1 MEFSKRM
8 KLFGDEIFAALND
21 KKVALE
27 AQGRTIYNLSVGTPD
42 FAPAPHIVKA
52 LTGAAADPE
61 NWKYSLRDI
70 PEMLS
75 AVCSYYKR
83 RFGVDITPDQVASCN
98 GSQEGCGHIGM
109 VLCDEGDTVLLPNPC
124 YPCDEGDTV
133 LLPNPCYPVFIA
145 GAKLAGAVPYY
156 YPLVKEHNF
165 LPYVKDIPEDVARRA
180 KYMIVSLPANP
191 VGSVGNPALYEELV
205 AFAKKYDIL
214 LIHDNA
220 YSDIIFDG
228 AEGRSLFNTPGAM
241 DVGVEFFSLSKS
253 FDVTGAR
260 ISFLVGR
267 PDVVAAFR
275 RLRGQID
282 FGMFLPIQQAAIAAL
297 TGPLDMVKEQC
308 GVYQQRRDALCGGLR
323 SIGWDVPD
331 SHGSMF
337 VWAPIPAKYAS
348 SMDFCMDLVEK
359 SGVLCTPGSSF
370 GPAGEGYVRFA
381 LTMPAERIAQAV
393 QAIADSG
400 ILN

>member
-8 KLFGDEIFAALND
+8 NLFGDEIFAALNE

-42 FAPAPHIVKA
+42 FAPAPHIRQA
-52 LTGAAADPE
+52 LVDAAKDPE
-61 NWKYSLRDI
+61 NWKYSLRDL
-70 PEMLS
+70 PEMLQ

-83 RFGVDITPDQVASCN
+83 RFGVEITPDQVASCN

-124 YPCDEGDTV
+124 YP
-133 LLPNPCYPVFIA
+133 VFIA
-145 GAKLAGAVPYY
+145 GAKLAGAEPCF
-156 YPLVKEHNF
+156 YPLVKEHGF
-165 LPYVKDIPEDVARRA
+165 LPYVAGIPEDVARKA

-214 LIHDNA
+214 IIHDNA

-228 AEGRSLFNTPGAM
+228 AEGHSFFNTPGAM

-282 FGMFLPIQQAAIAAL
+282 FGMFLPVQKAAIAAL
-297 TGPLDMVKEQC
+297 TGPLDMVKDQC
-308 GVYQQRRDALCGGLR
+308 AVYQERRDALCGGLR
-323 SIGWDVPD
+323 SIGWNVPD

-337 VWAPIPAKYAS
+337 VWAPIPERYTS

-370 GPAGEGYVRFA
+370 GPLGEGYVRFA
-381 LTMPAERIAQAV
+381 LTMPAQRIAEAV
-393 QAIADSG
+393 KAIQDSG
-400 ILN
+400 ILG

>member
-42 FAPAPHIVKA
+42 FAPAPHIRQA
-52 LTGAAADPE
+52 LLDAAADPE

-70 PEMLS
+70 PEMLQ

-83 RFGVDITPDQVASCN
+83 RFGVDITPGQVASCN

-124 YPCDEGDTV
+124 YP
-133 LLPNPCYPVFIA
+133 VFIA
-145 GAKLAGAVPYY
+145 GAKLAGAVPFY
-156 YPLVKEHNF
+156 YPLVKEHGF
-165 LPYVKDIPEDVARRA
+165 LPYVKGIPEDVARRA

-191 VGSVGNPALYEELV
+191 VGSVGTPALYEELV

-220 YSDIIFDG
+220 YRDIIFDG
-228 AEGRSLFNTPGAM
+228 AEGHSLFNTPGAM

-282 FGMFLPIQQAAIAAL
+282 FGMFLPIQKAAIAAL
-297 TGPLDMVKEQC
+297 TGP
-308 GVYQQRRDALCGGLR
+308 
-323 SIGWDVPD
+323 WT
-331 SHGSMF
+331 
-337 VWAPIPAKYAS
+337 W
-348 SMDFCMDLVEK
+348 
-359 SGVLCTPGSSF
+359 
-370 GPAGEGYVRFA
+370 
-381 LTMPAERIAQAV
+381 
-393 QAIADSG
+393 SG
-400 ILN
+400 ISAPSTSSAGTPCAAACAPSAGMCPTATAACSSGRPSRPSTPAAWISAWTWWKKAACCAPRAPALAPRAKATSALP

>member
-52 LTGAAADPE
+52 LTDAAADPE

-70 PEMLS
+70 PEMLA

-109 VLCDEGDTVLLPNPC
+109 VL
-124 YPCDEGDTV
+124 CDEGDTV

-191 VGSVGNPALYEELV
+191 VGSVGTPALYEELV

-228 AEGRSLFNTPGAM
+228 AEGHSLFNTPGAM
-241 DVGVEFFSLSKS
+241 DMGVEFFSLSKS

-282 FGMFLPIQQAAIAAL
+282 FGMFLPIQKAAIAAL
-297 TGPLDMVKEQC
+297 TGPLDMVRDQC
-308 GVYQQRRDALCGGLR
+308 AVYQQRRDALCGGLR

-337 VWAPIPAKYAS
+337 VWAPIPPKYAS

-381 LTMPAERIAQAV
+381 LTMPAGQIAQAV
-393 QAIADSG
+393 QAIAESG
-400 ILN
+400 ILA

>member
-42 FAPAPHIVKA
+42 FAPAPHIRQA
-52 LTGAAADPE
+52 LLDAAADPE

-70 PEMLS
+70 PEMLQ

-109 VLCDEGDTVLLPNPC
+109 AL
-124 YPCDEGDTV
+124 CDEGDTV

-145 GAKLAGAVPYY
+145 GAKLAGAVPFY
-156 YPLVKEHNF
+156 YPLVKEHDF
-165 LPYVKDIPEDVARRA
+165 LPYVKGIPEDVARRA

-191 VGSVGNPALYEELV
+191 VGSVGTPALYEELV

-228 AEGRSLFNTPGAM
+228 AEGHSLFNTPGAM

-282 FGMFLPIQQAAIAAL
+282 FGMFLPIQKAAIAAL
-297 TGPLDMVKEQC
+297 TGPLDMVRDQC
-308 GVYQQRRDALCGGLR
+308 AVYQQRRDALCGGLR

-337 VWAPIPAKYAS
+337 VWAPIPPKYAS

-381 LTMPAERIAQAV
+381 LTMPAGQIAQAV
-393 QAIADSG
+393 QAIAESG
-400 ILN
+400 ILA

>member
-8 KLFGDEIFAALND
+8 NLFGDEIFAALNE

-42 FAPAPHIVKA
+42 FAPAPHIRQA
-52 LTGAAADPE
+52 LVDAAKDPE
-61 NWKYSLRDI
+61 NWKYSLRDL
-70 PEMLS
+70 PEMLQ

-83 RFGVDITPDQVASCN
+83 RFGVEITPDQVASCN

-124 YPCDEGDTV
+124 YP
-133 LLPNPCYPVFIA
+133 VFIA
-145 GAKLAGAVPYY
+145 GAKLAGAEPYF
-156 YPLVKEHNF
+156 YPLVKEHGF
-165 LPYVKDIPEDVARRA
+165 LPYVAGIPEDVAQKA

-214 LIHDNA
+214 IIHDNA

-228 AEGRSLFNTPGAM
+228 AEGHSFFNTPGAM

-282 FGMFLPIQQAAIAAL
+282 FGMFLPVQKAAIAAL
-297 TGPLDMVKEQC
+297 TGPLDMVKDQC
-308 GVYQQRRDALCGGLR
+308 AVYQERRDALCGGLR
-323 SIGWDVPD
+323 SIGWNVPD

-337 VWAPIPAKYAS
+337 VWAPIPERYTS

-370 GPAGEGYVRFA
+370 GPLGEGYVRFA
-381 LTMPAERIAQAV
+381 LTMPAQRIAEAV
-393 QAIADSG
+393 KAIQDSG
-400 ILN
+400 ILG

>member
-109 VLCDEGDTVLLPNPC
+109 VL
-124 YPCDEGDTV
+124 CDEGDTV

-381 LTMPAERIAQAV
+381 LTMPAERIARAV
-393 QAIADSG
+393 QAIADRG

>member
-42 FAPAPHIVKA
+42 FAPAPHIRQA
-52 LTGAAADPE
+52 LLDAAADPE

-70 PEMLS
+70 PAMLQ

-124 YPCDEGDTV
+124 YP
-133 LLPNPCYPVFIA
+133 VFIA
-145 GAKLAGAVPYY
+145 GAKLAGAVPFY
-156 YPLVKEHNF
+156 YPLVKEHGF
-165 LPYVKDIPEDVARRA
+165 LPYVKGIPEDVARRA

-191 VGSVGNPALYEELV
+191 VGSVGTPALYEELV

-228 AEGRSLFNTPGAM
+228 AEGHSLFNTPGAM
-241 DVGVEFFSLSKS
+241 DMGVEFFSLSKS

-282 FGMFLPIQQAAIAAL
+282 FGMFLPIQKAAIAAL
-297 TGPLDMVKEQC
+297 TGPLDMVRDQC
-308 GVYQQRRDALCGGLR
+308 AVYQQRRDALCGGLR

-337 VWAPIPAKYAS
+337 VWAPIPPKYAS

-381 LTMPAERIAQAV
+381 LTMPAGQIAQAV
-393 QAIADSG
+393 QAIAESG
-400 ILN
+400 ILA